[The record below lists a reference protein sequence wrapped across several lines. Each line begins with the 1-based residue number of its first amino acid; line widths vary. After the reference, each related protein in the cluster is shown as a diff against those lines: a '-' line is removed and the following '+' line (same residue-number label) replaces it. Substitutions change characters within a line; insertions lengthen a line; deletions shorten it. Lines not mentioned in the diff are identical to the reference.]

1 MFAQFSHRSEQSP
14 EQENRRASYEEFF
27 GDLTDNKIVL
37 MLGENRS
44 SGSLFAKLSDE
55 KSDGGYMLTRR
66 DVLRKCVALGSVL
79 VASHFSS
86 ESLLA
91 ALQER
96 EKQVRKP
103 TPPNTLGP
111 FYKRLTPLNSVL
123 RLPGDTGMP
132 LTLSGQVFDTRGD
145 IVPDATIEIWQ
156 TNHQGYYDLDGYRY
170 RGKVQVDRS
179 GAYSFESVIPGHY
192 PDKSRVCQHVHYVV
206 SAPGHKT
213 LVTQLYFATDPV
225 FEGDPVKNYGRDP
238 LIQTPE
244 LIRPV
249 MLTGDP
255 NEVHAK
261 VQFEQC
267 LERL

>member
-1 MFAQFSHRSEQSP
+1 
-14 EQENRRASYEEFF
+14 
-27 GDLTDNKIVL
+27 
-37 MLGENRS
+37 
-44 SGSLFAKLSDE
+44 
-55 KSDGGYMLTRR
+55 MLTRR
-66 DVLRKCVALGSVL
+66 DVLQKCVALGSVV
-79 VASHFSS
+79 VASQFSS

-91 ALQER
+91 AFQER
-96 EKQVRKP
+96 EKQARKP

-111 FYKRLTPLNSVL
+111 FYKRLTPLNSML
-123 RLPGDTGMP
+123 RLPGDPGMP

-145 IVPDATIEIWQ
+145 VIPGAAIEIWQ
-156 TNHQGYYDLDGYRY
+156 TNHRGYYDLDGYRY
-170 RGKVQVDRS
+170 RGRVQVDAS
-179 GAYSFESVIPGHY
+179 GAYRFESVIPGHY

-206 SAPGHKT
+206 AAPGHKT

-225 FEGDPVKNYGRDP
+225 FEGDPAKNYRRDP

-261 VQFEQC
+261 VQFELC
-267 LERL
+267 LEHL